1 MNRKF
6 VFQIFGYDFMID
18 ETGHPWLIEV
28 NTNPSLEESS
38 KLLCKLIPRMLDDA
52 FKLTIDNL
60 FYGSHSSG
68 DYPVDGYGKGNM
80 WINLKIDD
88 K

>member
-1 MNRKF
+1 
-6 VFQIFGYDFMID
+6 
-18 ETGHPWLIEV
+18 
-28 NTNPSLEESS
+28 
-38 KLLCKLIPRMLDDA
+38 MLDDA
-52 FKLTIDNL
+52 FKLSIDNL

-80 WINLKIDD
+80 WINLKLDD